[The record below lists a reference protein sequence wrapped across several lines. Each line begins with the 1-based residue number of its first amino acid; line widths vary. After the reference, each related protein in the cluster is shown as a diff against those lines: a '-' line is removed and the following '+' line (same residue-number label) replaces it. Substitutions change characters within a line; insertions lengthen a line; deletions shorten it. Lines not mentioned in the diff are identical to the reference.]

1 MTVEVDMTECF
12 FLSRCQL
19 QVFLR
24 LELCLQCPSV
34 HERVEDLEQ
43 VVDEASILLSATGT
57 CCIQIVSA
65 ALKRPC
71 GNFLKSSGDRF
82 AAHGVFN

>member
-1 MTVEVDMTECF
+1 M
-12 FLSRCQL
+12 
-19 QVFLR
+19 FLR

-43 VVDEASILLSATGT
+43 VVGEASILLSATGT

-71 GNFLKSSGDRF
+71 GNFLKFQVTDLLRMLCLTEDSAYLAKFLEGILEL
-82 AAHGVFN
+82 

>member
-1 MTVEVDMTECF
+1 M
-12 FLSRCQL
+12 
-19 QVFLR
+19 FLR

-34 HERVEDLEQ
+34 RERAEDLEQ
-43 VVDEASILLSATGT
+43 VVDEASMLLIAPGT
-57 CCIQIVSA
+57 CCIRIVSA
-65 ALKRPC
+65 SLQRPC

>member
-1 MTVEVDMTECF
+1 MTLEVDKTGCF
-12 FLSRCQL
+12 SLSRCQL

-34 HERVEDLEQ
+34 HDRVEGLEH
-43 VVDEASILLSATGT
+43 VVDEASIPLTAPGT
-57 CCIQIVSA
+57 CCTRIVSA
-65 ALKRPC
+65 SLQRPC
-71 GNFLKSSGDRF
+71 GNFLKSSADRF

>member
-1 MTVEVDMTECF
+1 MTLEVDKTGYFC
-12 FLSRCQL
+12 LSRCQL

-34 HERVEDLEQ
+34 HERAEDLEQ
-43 VVDEASILLSATGT
+43 VVDEASILLIAPGT
-57 CCIQIVSA
+57 CCIQIVLAS
-65 ALKRPC
+65 LQRPC
-71 GNFLKSSGDRF
+71 GNFLKSSADRF